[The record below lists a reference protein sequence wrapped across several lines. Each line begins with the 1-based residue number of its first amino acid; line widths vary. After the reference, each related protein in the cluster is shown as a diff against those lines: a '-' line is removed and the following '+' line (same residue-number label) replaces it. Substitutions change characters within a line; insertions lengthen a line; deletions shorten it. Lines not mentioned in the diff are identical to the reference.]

1 MGDTLQLILLILI
14 ILGLA
19 YCISLT
25 ISAEI
30 TLDKISKECDNIKK
44 HINEI
49 IKKIKKRDL

>member
-1 MGDTLQLILLILI
+1 MGDTFQLILLIFI

-44 HINEI
+44 HLNEI
-49 IKKIKKRDL
+49 IKKITKRDI